1 MRIRYRHHL
10 YLLLQ
15 IRSVNRLLSVHII
28 ILIIRKYLRH
38 PLLEEFLTLVRH
50 IISLLFFL
58 FLLLLLSLFVTFAA
72 IPSLTSLD
80 LFTSSFL
87 SVCLSFCQSVYLTNL
102 PFCLFLKFLLVYLT
116 VCVFLFINTVLAI
129 HQSVSESLSQS
140 VGRSFSL

>member
-87 SVCLSFCQSVYLTNL
+87 SVFLSVCLSNQSSFLSFFEV
-102 PFCLFLKFLLVYLT
+102 FACLFDCL
-116 VCVFLFINTVLAI
+116 CVPLYQYSFSNP
-129 HQSVSESLSQS
+129 SVSQ
-140 VGRSFSL
+140 